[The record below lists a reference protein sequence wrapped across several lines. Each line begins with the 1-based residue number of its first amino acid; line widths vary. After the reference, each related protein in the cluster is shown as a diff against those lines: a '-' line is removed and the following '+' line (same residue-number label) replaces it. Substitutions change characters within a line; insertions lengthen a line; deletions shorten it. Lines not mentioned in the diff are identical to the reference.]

1 MRFTAAIINPRFNV
15 YEGHGLLLGH
25 WNENDKNTFY
35 FLTCAHVVFDL
46 RAYLPYDPFYVRKG
60 LMDIAVVKVR
70 LDALGARNCPPPPP
84 FTRKAST

>member
-46 RAYLPYDPFYVRKG
+46 RAYLPYDLSWDGG
-60 LMDIAVVKVR
+60 LLYDRETISAKSF
-70 LDALGARNCPPPPP
+70 LCPQ
-84 FTRKAST
+84 RVDGHCGRQSTS

>member
-46 RAYLPYDPFYVRKG
+46 RAYLPYDLSWDGG
-60 LMDIAVVKVR
+60 LLYD
-70 LDALGARNCPPPPP
+70 L
-84 FTRKAST
+84 